1 VPSISDVFLSLRIDR
16 RKVKDDVQAG
26 LDNVDTSKPGRAA
39 GERFAREFTRGGRKT
54 YGAAGD
60 DAGKA
65 WGERFAASVQKAV
78 ENKRLNRS
86 LGPSLLG
93 FGAALSPAGIP
104 LLGGLAAGV
113 GAIGASFGAAGVAAG
128 LFGVLAKS
136 ALTDASKSATGLQ
149 AAQDALHAGMARNQA
164 AYAAA
169 MAKATTGAQRHAA
182 AIALANANAKT
193 QLAYTQA
200 VDKATQDQNATQVK
214 FTMTMLAFQDS
225 WKKTQSAIAPVV
237 AGALTPWLAA
247 TTRSMRLL
255 LPLVTPVAKVF
266 LDWGQTIDKYLAS
279 GTGSREVTRIATAFG
294 RFSASQLRD
303 VGKFTGDIALGVFH
317 LGQDAARDHVNFRAF
332 GDDIARWGTEFN
344 RWSQS
349 KKARED
355 VNRVL
360 DWVRVNGKTTLTL
373 LTGLGKSLALMA
385 PGLGAAGQLEL
396 NAITKF
402 VGFISGLP
410 KGVAQP
416 LLAIAGG
423 MLLLSK
429 TGVLSVGLKIV
440 GSLASLFTGGAATL
454 GGGTAAAEIE
464 AAFQSG
470 GATAAAE
477 IRASF
482 GISGPLPAGA
492 RAGAGAGAAGAG
504 ASSAAGLAG
513 ALGPAAIGV
522 IIGAA
527 IVYIGDKLS
536 PKGTPQGRTAGA
548 IAKTQTGLAAAPGV
562 TGIEGFFATKAA
574 ALFSHP
580 TGPGSAAAAV
590 DAYTKA
596 VRSYGLQAG
605 PALVARQRLVD
616 LEVREGHLTAPQAA
630 KAVDAYGKA
639 VSASGVAAARTTP
652 SYALLMSSTARLAA
666 AAQATAVN
674 FVRWSQQ
681 AGLSAGQA
689 GKLWRELRAHP
700 FDFLSGKV
708 NVNRAAFE
716 KLTARFG
723 ISKAAADKL
732 WAGLRQ
738 TSLDALT
745 AKAGTDR
752 AAFVKLTD
760 QFGINKVA
768 ANLLWSQLRAHPF
781 NVLTGKASTNRAAF
795 EKLAAQYGITKGEA
809 DRLWAQLRKQALDS
823 VTLKATTNRAA
834 FEKLSAQFGVNRA
847 RVDALWAHL
856 RAHPF
861 DTLTGK
867 ATTNR
872 ASFERLTAQFGINKV
887 AADKLWAKL
896 RQEQLTATR
905 QRADAVTRAM
915 DLLHGRVG
923 NLRSWQALVGF
934 LGGSVHGAI
943 IGTIGDIAALARS
956 YDGTAKAL
964 GLKAVPISTPAG
976 LGVAIHSSGKGPG
989 GGRQLATGG
998 RVGTGW
1004 APGHDTVHAVLSEGE
1019 FVMNPRAAKAIGYD
1033 NLHRLNSTWPVHA
1046 ATGGQLVGQ
1055 AIKYLGHPY
1064 TWGGSPPGA
1073 FDCSSFVNMILDMFH
1088 VMVPGGWHIGQGH
1101 GPNTGVWM
1109 NAPYPHV
1116 GFSAMRPGDIFVHG
1130 ANPDHMGFVVAPGK
1144 GFAARGRSVSP
1155 QTGYQGIAPFYT
1167 ILRVTNGV
1175 GAVPTL
1181 AGFGPGGG
1189 GVTPAQQH
1197 AYDAS
1202 SKLFKAALA
1211 GKYTGPLG
1219 DVRTMMLHNTASK
1232 MQASLTAQIQ
1242 ALQAAASGAFGGNP
1256 IGGGPL
1262 GGATGSNFS
1271 NGVELYNYL
1280 LTNLFSGHRI
1290 AAAGATASI
1299 WGESN
1304 WNPFAQGTG
1313 GRGLI
1318 GWTPPGTISDAAFR
1332 GGMRTQLPA
1341 IIDFVRRNGDQGA
1354 IQQMLGS
1361 RSVSDAAWIWGR
1373 RVERF
1378 GIPDVHSA
1386 GIALATQIMNQTG
1399 SAITHS
1405 SGRGPGGGHHLAG
1418 GGRVRRYFNGG
1429 VIGEPV
1435 LGVGLRS
1442 GDGYSFAE
1450 HEAEEVR
1457 RLGRGGSNGL
1467 TIRFGDVH
1475 VREAADVEL
1484 IAQRVAVLID
1494 AEGFSG

>member
-1 VPSISDVFLSLRIDR
+1 VPSISEVYLSLRIDR
-16 RKVKDDVQAG
+16 KKVKDDVEAG
-26 LDNVDTSKPGRAA
+26 LDRVDTRKA
-39 GERFAREFTRGGRKT
+39 GTTAGSRFSEGFTRGSRRA

-60 DAGKA
+60 DAGKT
-65 WGERFAASVQKAV
+65 WGESFASSVQKAV
-78 ENKRLNRS
+78 RNKGLNRA
-86 LGPSLLG
+86 LGPSVLG

-104 LLGGLAAGV
+104 LLSGLAAGIGAV
-113 GAIGASFGAAGVAAG
+113 GATFGAAGVAAG
-128 LFGVLAKS
+128 LFGVLAKT
-136 ALTDASKSATGLQ
+136 ALTNASKSATGLQ
-149 AAQDALHAGMARNQA
+149 AAQDALHAGLARNHA
-164 AYAAA
+164 AYEAA
-169 MAKATTGAQRHAA
+169 MAKATKGAQRHAA

-200 VDKATQDQNATQVK
+200 VDKATQNQNATQVK
-214 FTMTMLAFQDS
+214 FTKTMLGFQES

-255 LPLVTPVAKVF
+255 LPLVSPVAKVF
-266 LDWGQTIDKYLAS
+266 QDWGQTIDRYLTS

-303 VGKFTGDIALGVFH
+303 VGKFTADIALGVFH
-317 LGQDAARDHVNFRAF
+317 LGQDVGRNGFNFREF
-332 GDDIARWGTEFN
+332 GDSIARWGTEFD
-344 RWSQS
+344 RWSKS
-349 KKARED
+349 RGARDD
-355 VNRVL
+355 VTKFLAWLHANGRTVRDLVGDIGKVL
-360 DWVRVNGKTTLTL
+360 GE
-373 LTGLGKSLALMA
+373 MA
-385 PGLGAAGQLEL
+385 PGLTATGQLEL
-396 NAITKF
+396 NAVSSF
-402 VGFISGLP
+402 VGFIARLP

-416 LLAIAGG
+416 LLDIAGG

-429 TGVLSVGLKIV
+429 TGVLRVGLKIV
-440 GSLASLFTGGAATL
+440 GSLAGLFTGGAATL

-470 GATAAAE
+470 GASAAAE
-477 IRASF
+477 IRAAMT
-482 GISGPLPAGA
+482 GGAVRGAG
-492 RAGAGAGAAGAG
+492 GAGAAGAG
-504 ASSAAGLAG
+504 AGAGGAAGLAG

-590 DAYTKA
+590 DAYTRA
-596 VRSYGLQAG
+596 VKNFGINAG
-605 PALVARQRLVD
+605 PALIARKKLID
-616 LEVREGHLTAPQAA
+616 LEIQEGRLTAGQAA

-639 VSASGVAAARTTP
+639 VSTSGVAAAKTTP
-652 SYALLMSSTARLAA
+652 SYALLMASTARVAA
-666 AAQATAVN
+666 AARDSAVN
-674 FVRWSQQ
+674 FVRWSHQ

-700 FDFLSGKV
+700 FDFLTGKA
-708 NVNRAAFE
+708 NLNRAAFE
-716 KLTARFG
+716 RLTARFG

-738 TSLDALT
+738 SSLDALT
-745 AKAGTDR
+745 AKAGANR
-752 AAFVKLTD
+752 ASFVKLTD

-768 ANLLWSQLRAHPF
+768 AYLLWAQLRAHPF
-781 NVLTGKASTNRAAF
+781 NVLSGKASANRATF

-809 DRLWAQLRKQALDS
+809 DKLWAQLRKQALDS
-823 VTLKATTNRAA
+823 VTVKATLNRSA
-834 FEKLSAQFGVNRA
+834 FEKLSAQFGINRGRA
-847 RVDALWAHL
+847 DALWAHL

-867 ATTNR
+867 ANLNR
-872 ASFERLTAQFGINKV
+872 AAFERLTAKFGISKD

-964 GLKAVPISTPAG
+964 GLKAVPISTPSG
-976 LGVAIHSSGKGPG
+976 LGVAIHSSGRGPG
-989 GGRQLATGG
+989 GGRQLAAGG

-1004 APGHDTVHAVLSEGE
+1004 APGRDTVHAVLSEGE

-1033 NLHRLNSTWPVHA
+1033 TLHRMNNTWPVHA
-1046 ATGGQLVGQ
+1046 ATGGQIVSTALR
-1055 AIKYLGHPY
+1055 YNGHPY
-1064 TWGGSPPGA
+1064 TWGGSPPGQ
-1073 FDCSSFVNMILDMFH
+1073 FDCSSFVDMILDMNH
-1088 VMVPGGWHIGQGH
+1088 VPVPGGWHIGQGH
-1101 GPNTGVWM
+1101 GPTTVSWLRSGTPRV
-1109 NAPYPHV
+1109 P
-1116 GFSAMRPGDIFVHG
+1116 FSQMQQGDIFDTG
-1130 ANPDHMGFVVAPGK
+1130 SHMGFVTGK
-1144 GFAARGRSVSP
+1144 GTGFAARSTAKGTGP
-1155 QTGYQGIAPFYT
+1155 QPVPPST
-1167 ILRVTNGV
+1167 IMRVTNGV
-1175 GAVPTL
+1175 GSLISVPL
-1181 AGFGPGGG
+1181 GGS

-1202 SKLFKAALA
+1202 SKVFRAALA

-1219 DVRTMMLHNTASK
+1219 DLRTAMLHATAAK
-1232 MQASLTAQIQ
+1232 MQANLTAQLQ
-1242 ALQAAASGAFGGNP
+1242 AIQAAAFSGPVGGNP

-1304 WNPFAQGTG
+1304 WNPFAVGTG

-1318 GWTPPGTISDAAFR
+1318 GWTPPGTISDSAFR

-1341 IIDFVRRNGDQGA
+1341 IIDFVRRNGDMGA